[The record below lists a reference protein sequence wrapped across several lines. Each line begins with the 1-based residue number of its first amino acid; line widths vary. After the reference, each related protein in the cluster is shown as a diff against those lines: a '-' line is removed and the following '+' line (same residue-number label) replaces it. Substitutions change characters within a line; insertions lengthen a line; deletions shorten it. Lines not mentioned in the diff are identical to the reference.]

1 MLLISHA
8 QVCNHGTQVYH
19 VIVCVLY
26 LSKMCVI
33 SQISVFCH
41 TCWCYHICHRCMA
54 WMRSVLCRISLCYII
69 DCMFYVRTHARACTP
84 RTHARTRMH
93 THTHEEPRRQYYKM
107 CYFSFKTCSK
117 QGNKTYVCQYLL
129 TLSARK

>member
-69 DCMFYVRTHARACTP
+69 DCMFYVRTHARRA
-84 RTHARTRMH
+84 HARTRLHM
-93 THTHEEPRRQYYKM
+93 HTHEEPRRQYYKM

>member
-69 DCMFYVRTHARACTP
+69 DCMFYVRTHARACTL
-84 RTHARTRMH
+84 RARTR
-93 THTHEEPRRQYYKM
+93 THMKSQEDNIIK
-107 CYFSFKTCSK
+107 CVILASK
-117 QGNKTYVCQYLL
+117 HAQNKAIKRTFVNIYLH
-129 TLSARK
+129 